1 MSEFIH
7 GQTVFVV
14 NDTDGSIRQGTLL
27 VIRGE
32 VALVIYQKES
42 KPVCVPIAQLRSQI
56 PVTVPQ
62 EETEQE
68 TAQEPESSGLS
79 VERFGFTVLY
89 DDQPDQVLR
98 VDHNGFELKEHG
110 WVYTTD
116 PKLAQ
121 HAQPVSEVP
130 ASDSGNGV
138 YIDGTDYIGLMAVS
152 KDDMNY
158 AWIITGASFMSVN
171 KKRKQWYFSFGSRRA
186 VSRQNLLKDF
196 NLYRRNADGYWIL
209 VHVNP

>member
-1 MSEFIH
+1 MRKFIH

-14 NDTDGSIRQGTLL
+14 NNTDRSIRQGTLL
-27 VIRGE
+27 AIRGE
-32 VALVIYQKES
+32 VALVIYEKES
-42 KPVCVPIAQLRSQI
+42 KPVWVTVDQLRSQV

-68 TAQEPESSGLS
+68 TAQEPESNGLS

-98 VDHNGFELKEHG
+98 VDHNGFELKDHG
-110 WVYTTD
+110 WVYATD
-116 PKLAQ
+116 PKLTPYAQ
-121 HAQPVSEVP
+121 SVSEVP
-130 ASDSGNGV
+130 PSESEGGV
-138 YIDGTDYIGLMAVS
+138 CIDGTDYLGLMAVS
-152 KDDMNY
+152 KDDTNY

-186 VSRQNLLKDF
+186 VSRQTLLKEF
-196 NLYRRNADGYWIL
+196 NLYRRNADGYWVL